1 MIIAANGYH
10 SIFEYRRSLNPNGVY
25 VVLGGAMLQM
35 FQALLF
41 GAVLSRMDTR
51 RFRGLMANVKHAD
64 LLFLAELLAAGKV
77 VPAVDRRY
85 PLEEVGAAMRYLIE
99 GHASGKVVI
108 TVGNGDAS

>member
-10 SIFEYRRSLNPNGVY
+10 SIFEYRRALNPGGVY

-41 GAVLSRMDTR
+41 GAVLSRIDKR
-51 RFRGLMANVKHAD
+51 RFRGLMANVNHKD

-77 VPAVDRRY
+77 APAIDRRY
-85 PLEEVGAAMRYLIE
+85 PLAEVGDAMRYLID

-108 TVGNGDAS
+108 TVVDSHAA